1 VNTDGTGFQVLR
13 HFGSTTDG
21 ANPQGGLTLASN
33 ALYGVNHEGGTHGV
47 GTLFSIETNGSG
59 FRVLRHLNYSTDGG
73 YPEGGLTLASN
84 VLLGIN
90 SSGGA
95 YDGGS
100 LFSVKIDATAFQV
113 LRHFNRDTDGAIPDG
128 GLALAGNLI
137 YGVARDQY
145 SHALGSVFRFDPSLL
160 AIMTAAP
167 VSLFTGIF
175 ETAVFAVTAAGPNL
189 SYQWYFNGAPIASAT
204 NATLTLPH
212 VKATNVGSYSVSV
225 SNANN
230 TVVSPPVLLS
240 LFGDLRL
247 NAGTARTVL
256 AGSIGQQFRVDYADV
271 VTVGATNWLT
281 LTNVTLLFSPFYV
294 DDRNSAGRTQ
304 RYYRAV
310 PVP

>member
-1 VNTDGTGFQVLR
+1 M
-13 HFGSTTDG
+13 
-21 ANPQGGLTLASN
+21 
-33 ALYGVNHEGGTHGV
+33 
-47 GTLFSIETNGSG
+47 LFRS
-59 FRVLRHLNYSTDGG
+59 
-73 YPEGGLTLASN
+73 
-84 VLLGIN
+84 
-90 SSGGA
+90 
-95 YDGGS
+95 
-100 LFSVKIDATAFQV
+100 
-113 LRHFNRDTDGAIPDG
+113 
-128 GLALAGNLI
+128 
-137 YGVARDQY
+137 
-145 SHALGSVFRFDPSLL
+145 
-160 AIMTAAP
+160 
-167 VSLFTGIF
+167 

-294 DDRNSAGRTQ
+294 DDPNSAGRTQ

>member
-1 VNTDGTGFQVLR
+1 MC
-13 HFGSTTDG
+13 
-21 ANPQGGLTLASN
+21 
-33 ALYGVNHEGGTHGV
+33 
-47 GTLFSIETNGSG
+47 
-59 FRVLRHLNYSTDGG
+59 
-73 YPEGGLTLASN
+73 
-84 VLLGIN
+84 
-90 SSGGA
+90 SS
-95 YDGGS
+95 D
-100 LFSVKIDATAFQV
+100 L
-113 LRHFNRDTDGAIPDG
+113 
-128 GLALAGNLI
+128 
-137 YGVARDQY
+137 
-145 SHALGSVFRFDPSLL
+145 
-160 AIMTAAP
+160 
-167 VSLFTGIF
+167 
-175 ETAVFAVTAAGPNL
+175 AGPNL